1 MPRRNAFNSW
11 EPTGDNPPPSPVD
24 MISAPEK
31 KPRDRTW
38 EKDNPTCSY
47 IVPRPL
53 WEAAYQVRD
62 DILSIAQYDER
73 GVPRDD
79 RTTVNAVAAA
89 LMDWAL
95 QRVENERALLD
106 LAPNPHARGH
116 LTIAWVEENTWDSLP
131 LQLPAPK
138 RKSKT
143 GKEKDFVLSYRWSE
157 NIDQRIRKLAGHGSA
172 PSPKKKSPFTHAIP
186 IGEVVIGLLRL
197 AIADYKVRRFKMKK
211 VQATVSQTVSGWEV
225 LRSK

>member
-1 MPRRNAFNSW
+1 MPRRNAFNAW
-11 EPTGDNPPPSPVD
+11 EQTGDNQPPSPVD
-24 MISAPEK
+24 LIAAPEK
-31 KPRDRTW
+31 KPRDRSW

-53 WEAAYQVRD
+53 WELAYQVRD

-95 QRVENERALLD
+95 QRVENERALLN

-116 LTIAWVEENTWDSLP
+116 LTIAWVDENTWDSLP

-186 IGEVVIGLLRL
+186 IGEVVVGLLRL
-197 AIADYKVRRFKMKK
+197 AIVDYKVRRFKMKK
-211 VQATVSQTVSGWEV
+211 VQATISQTVSGWEV

>member
-24 MISAPEK
+24 LIAAQKK

-53 WEAAYQVRD
+53 WETAYQVRD
-62 DILSIAQYDER
+62 DILSIAQYDEH

-95 QRVENERALLD
+95 QRVENERALLN

-116 LTIAWVEENTWDSLP
+116 LTITWAEENTWDSL
-131 LQLPAPK
+131 
-138 RKSKT
+138 
-143 GKEKDFVLSYRWSE
+143 SE
-157 NIDQRIRKLAGHGSA
+157 NQKRA
-172 PSPKKKSPFTHAIP
+172 KKKI
-186 IGEVVIGLLRL
+186 L
-197 AIADYKVRRFKMKK
+197 
-211 VQATVSQTVSGWEV
+211 
-225 LRSK
+225 